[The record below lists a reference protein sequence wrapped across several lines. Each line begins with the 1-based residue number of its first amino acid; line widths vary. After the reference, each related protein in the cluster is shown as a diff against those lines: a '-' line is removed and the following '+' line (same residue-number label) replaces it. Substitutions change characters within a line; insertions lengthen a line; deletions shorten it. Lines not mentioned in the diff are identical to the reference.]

1 LTHLSRILF
10 NYKEVLKWQ
19 RDVRRKQQKRQ
30 HLRRKQRRKK
40 IKGLMGV
47 NPQKAITANAVMAFL
62 FAVKN

>member
-30 HLRRKQRRKK
+30 HLRRKQRRRKNK
-40 IKGLMGV
+40 HLMGK
-47 NPQKAITANAVMAFL
+47 NCRKAITAAAVMAFL
-62 FAVKN
+62 FVAGS

>member
-30 HLRRKQRRKK
+30 HLRRKQRRRKNK
-40 IKGLMGV
+40 ELMAGSR
-47 NPQKAITANAVMAFL
+47 QKAVTVPLVTAFFFGVES
-62 FAVKN
+62 